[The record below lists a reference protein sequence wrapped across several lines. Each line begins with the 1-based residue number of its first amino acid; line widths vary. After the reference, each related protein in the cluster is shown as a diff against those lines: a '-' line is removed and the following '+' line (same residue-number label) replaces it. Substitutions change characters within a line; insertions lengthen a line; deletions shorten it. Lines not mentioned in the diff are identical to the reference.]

1 MEKNLKPISKNNSA
15 TFVPNSL
22 FQNEKSVT
30 NPIKIANISNSFFS
44 TIAATTNSKNEFL
57 HQL

>member
-1 MEKNLKPISKNNSA
+1 MEKNLKLISTNNSA

-22 FQNEKSVT
+22 FPNEKSVT

-44 TIAATTNSKNEFL
+44 TIAATTNSKNKFL